1 MTRLEKVFNQKETK
15 NKVLVTYTVA
25 GDPNLGSSK
34 QILNDL
40 IASGADILEIGVPFS
55 DPMSEGPVIQK
66 AHERALKKNIEFK
79 DILNLCKQIRIKNK
93 NVPIVLMGYMNSF
106 LSLKNKLA
114 KELNQAGVD
123 GVIVVD
129 LPYDESKSFF
139 NILKKENIDLIRLIS
154 PTTDSKRL
162 KRMLASS
169 SGYLYYVSLKGIT
182 GAELK
187 NFNEVKNKVKK
198 IKSLTKLPV
207 VVGFGIKDAS
217 TAKKMASFLGEN
229 GNEITEELILNLVP
243 DFGEGDFFE
252 ASEAFYSGKLEWAV
266 DAIDRHFFHGKD
278 ARPLISTLQNR
289 NRLLI
294 QLRVLVD
301 GGELDPNQRLSKDQ
315 LERIGQ
321 KYIRHF
327 SAPDGKT
334 TLNLFSQNPWF
345 LGRLLPLVKNFS
357 TRKLIDLQSNLIKCF
372 EEILVRPK
380 EEHANIFKN
389 LVIQTHSKG

>member
-1 MTRLEKVFNQKETK
+1 MNEASLIAVVGDDDYVVRKRSKEIFDELTEDFPDDLSREIIDGKADNVESVENKFLETKSALETLSLFGGGKLVWLNEVNFLNQSKTGTAQGTKDALEKLKPSLEK
-15 NKVLVTYTVA
+15 LDGSVLVLSACPVHR
-25 GDPNLGSSK
+25 NHSFVKWLQKKSSYEDVGK
-34 QILNDL
+34 NEKEDVTFRKLVEET
-40 IASGADILEIGVPFS
+40 ASDLEIKFAPGALEYLAAKIGSHPRLGV
-55 DPMSEGPVIQK
+55 E
-66 AHERALKKNIEFK
+66 E
-79 DILNLCKQIRIKNK
+79 
-93 NVPIVLMGYMNSF
+93 
-106 LSLKNKLA
+106 
-114 KELNQAGVD
+114 
-123 GVIVVD
+123 
-129 LPYDESKSFF
+129 
-139 NILKKENIDLIRLIS
+139 
-154 PTTDSKRL
+154 T
-162 KRMLASS
+162 
-169 SGYLYYVSLKGIT
+169 
-182 GAELK
+182 
-187 NFNEVKNKVKK
+187 
-198 IKSLTKLPV
+198 
-207 VVGFGIKDAS
+207 
-217 TAKKMASFLGEN
+217 KKMASFLGEN
-229 GNEITEELILNLVP
+229 GKEITEELILNLVP

-327 SAPDGKT
+327 SDPDGKT